1 VIVVDASVLTEALSG
16 DGLAGKAARLRLA
29 ADPHWAAPGH
39 LVIETFHAVRGR
51 LLGQKITQQRADD
64 AVAALT
70 GMAIDVVEVQSLL
83 LRMWELRRNVSGY
96 DTAYIAAAEVHRAP
110 LITGDARLS
119 RCKVARCEIEVIS

>member
-1 VIVVDASVLTEALSG
+1 MIVVDASVLTEALSG
-16 DGLAGKAARLRLA
+16 DGPAGKAARLRLT

-39 LVIETFHAVRGR
+39 LVVETFHAVRGR

-70 GMAIDVVEVQSLL
+70 GMSIDVVEVQPLL

-96 DTAYIAAAEVHRAP
+96 DAAYIAAAEVHRAP

-119 RCKVARCEIEVIS
+119 RCKIARCEIEVIS